1 MAHFAKLDGDN
12 NVIDIQVVNNEDV
25 NDLPFPQSESVG
37 VTFLTNLFGSGDIWK
52 QCSYN
57 GNFRKRHA
65 GVGYTYDSVN
75 DVFISPQPFASWT
88 LDSDFDWEAPLAY
101 PTDGEAYYWDEAA
114 YQADTSDP
122 KTAGWVLVDGD
133 F

>member
-1 MAHFAKLDGDN
+1 MAHFAKLDDDN
-12 NVIDIQVVNNEDV
+12 NVIEVQVVNNEDV
-25 NDLPFPQSESVG
+25 GDLPYPQSESVG
-37 VTFLTNLFGSGDIWK
+37 ITFLTAHSGGYTNWK

-65 GVGYTYDSVN
+65 GVGYTYDSTN
-75 DVFISPQPFASWT
+75 DVFIPPQPHASWV
-88 LDSDFDWEAPLAY
+88 LDSDFDWEAPIPY

-122 KTAGWVLVDGD
+122 KTAGWVLISDD
-133 F
+133 